1 MYKKRY
7 AGFIFAL
14 LGLGS
19 YAGALPMQYR
29 VATEFKNLNIAT
41 VESETD
47 FENFTG
53 RTNQV
58 SGNLIFDQ
66 ESKTGSGTL
75 IVSGKDITT
84 GVDLRDED
92 MRSRAWF
99 NFDAIPEI
107 RFQVTAVR
115 SLGKDIY
122 SVKGNLSMSG
132 QTKPITARVT
142 LRYNSANATTKSL
155 GLKGDVIALTTKFS
169 IKLSDFGVTHPSI
182 AVGRVNNNV
191 SITLKAIATNNP

>member
-1 MYKKRY
+1 MNKKRY
-7 AGFIFAL
+7 PVLIIAL
-14 LGLGS
+14 LGSSAL
-19 YAGALPMQYR
+19 ALPVQYR

-66 ESKTGSGTL
+66 ETKTGSGTL

-92 MRSRAWF
+92 MRSKAWF
-99 NFDAIPEI
+99 NFDSLPEI
-107 RFQVTAVR
+107 KFQVTAVR
-115 SLGKDIY
+115 SSGKDIFT
-122 SVKGNLSMSG
+122 VKGNLTLSG
-132 QTKPITARVT
+132 QTKPVTARVT
-142 LRYNSANATTKSL
+142 LRYNPANATTKAL
-155 GLKGDVIALTTKFS
+155 GLKGDVVALTTKFT
-169 IKLSDFGVTHPSI
+169 IKLSDFGITHPAI
-182 AVGRVNNNV
+182 AVGRVNNTVN
-191 SITLKAIATNNP
+191 ITLKAIATNNP